1 MDDKASIFT
10 IETLNRMGIQE
21 EHNIYMGWLNCIAKH
36 SVPRLAY
43 RSVNLF

>member
-10 IETLNRMGIQE
+10 IETLNRMAIQE
-21 EHNIYMGWLNCIAKH
+21 EHNMGWLNCIAKH